1 MAIKIRMSRAG
12 AKNRPFFRIVAA
24 DSRFPRDGRFLE
36 KLGTYDPLL
45 EKGNEKRVVLNV
57 ERIKYWMSVGAKP
70 SDRVARFLHEANL
83 GPKPVIRETPKK
95 SAPRAKTLERQKAAE
110 GGGDAAAAPAAAP
123 APKAEKAEAA
133 KEATA

>member
-45 EKGNEKRVVLNV
+45 EKGNPQRVVLNV
-57 ERIKYWMSVGAKP
+57 ERIKYWISVGAKP
-70 SDRVARFLHEANL
+70 SDRIARFLHEANL

-95 SAPRAKTLERQKAAE
+95 SAPLAKTLERAKAAE
-110 GGGDAAAAPAAAP
+110 GGGEAAPAAAP

-133 KEATA
+133 KEATT